1 MLVKYGFYLY
11 GIFLWAYIL
20 NKLISVLPLNNSY
33 SIIRSNLSVLN
44 GLRFFYKP
52 IVIWFTPTFMTLS
65 TYLKARYISI
75 FIFSAIIFL
84 TSSFE
89 FLTLTPFMHC
99 IFFSM
104 LLVSFFTDIEHQI
117 IPNEMTFGLILLG
130 LIHSVLTAT
139 IYSSLKGIGLTIL
152 VFLVFSLIIY
162 LIGQSHAFGAGDI
175 KLCVGISAFTGWQ
188 ITSIML
194 YFTFLIGGFAGLYFL
209 FIKKKSKHAV
219 YPFAPVILLGLII
232 AFMFTNKIYDHYYP
246 WINNSFKV
254 EVTEQTKLLP
264 RP

>member
-1 MLVKYGFYLY
+1 MLVKLVSFHT
-11 GIFLWAYIL
+11 FFSSYIL
-20 NKLISVLPLNNSY
+20 NKLISILPLNNAY
-33 SIIRSNLSVLN
+33 SVIQSHLSVFN
-44 GLRFFYKP
+44 GLKFFYKP
-52 IVIWFTPTFMTLS
+52 IIIWFTQDFIRLS
-65 TYLKARYISI
+65 TYLKTRYIVI
-75 FIFSAIIFL
+75 LIISAIIFL

-99 IFFSM
+99 LFFSM
-104 LLVSFFTDIEHQI
+104 LVASFFTDIEHQI
-117 IPNEMTFGLILLG
+117 IPNEMTFGLISLG
-130 LIHSVLTAT
+130 LIHSVLTGF

-162 LIGQSHAFGAGDI
+162 LIGHSHAFGAGDI
-175 KLCVGISAFTGWQ
+175 KLCMGISAFTGWQ
-188 ITSIML
+188 IASIML
-194 YFTFLIGGFAGLYFL
+194 YFTFLIGGIAGLYFL
-209 FIKKKSKHAV
+209 FIKKKSKHAA

-254 EVTEQTKLLP
+254 EKTDHTKLLP

>member
-1 MLVKYGFYLY
+1 MLIKVGFFSYFLLLYSYL
-11 GIFLWAYIL
+11 I
-20 NKLISVLPLNNSY
+20 NKLISVLPLNNAY
-33 SIIRSNLSVLN
+33 SVIRLHVSVFNVLSL
-44 GLRFFYKP
+44 FYKP
-52 IVIWFTPTFMTLS
+52 ITIWFTPVFIRLS
-65 TYLKARYISI
+65 AYLKFRYIVI
-75 FIFSAIIFL
+75 LIFSVIIFL

-99 IFFSM
+99 LFFSM
-104 LLVSFFTDIEHQI
+104 LVISFFTDIEHQI

-130 LIHSVLTAT
+130 LTHAYLTGA
-139 IYSSLKGIGLTIL
+139 IYSSLKGVGLTIL
-152 VFLVFSLIIY
+152 VFLLFSLIIY
-162 LIGQSHAFGAGDI
+162 LIGYSHAFGAGDI
-175 KLCVGISAFTGWQ
+175 KLCMGISAFTGWQ

-209 FIKKKSKHAV
+209 FIKKKSKYLA
-219 YPFAPVILLGLII
+219 YPFAPVILLGLMI

-254 EVTEQTKLLP
+254 EVNEPIKLLP